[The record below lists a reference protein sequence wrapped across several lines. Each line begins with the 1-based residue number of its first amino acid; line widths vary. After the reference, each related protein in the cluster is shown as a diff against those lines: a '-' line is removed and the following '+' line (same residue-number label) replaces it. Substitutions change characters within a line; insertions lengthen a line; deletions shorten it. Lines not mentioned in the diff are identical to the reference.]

1 MFANKKSFYYLRLF
15 CDIFLLNIS
24 FIAAAVLAQSFHI
37 LMSRNHM
44 LILQAGLN
52 FVWLFFSNVISFYE
66 DTDTRYFAYQ
76 FVNILKNVFA
86 QAFTAIIFI
95 FLIKED
101 LFTRNFIIYYSV
113 ILTFVVGVRIIVFK
127 FIIISL
133 RKSGK
138 GIRNLLIIGV
148 GDVAANFYNV
158 VLKNP
163 DFGYNL
169 SGYLDDKSTPSA
181 GENILGGIN
190 DLEKVIIENKIEEV
204 VIAIPDNVA
213 PLMDGII
220 KICNKNAVRT
230 HIIPDYFRFLSKK
243 FKISMIGN
251 FPVISVRN
259 EPLEEIHWK
268 FLKRLF
274 DIIFSS
280 MFLVLIFSWLYPVI
294 ALFLKKDSKGPV
306 IFKQD
311 RIGVKNKK
319 FICYKFRTLVTE
331 KKDNDRFVPVMND
344 DPRITRF
351 GSLLRK
357 SNLDELPQFI
367 NVLKGEMSVVGP
379 RPHAIPYDDKYRKI
393 VEDIRLRHN
402 VKPGITG
409 WAQVHGLR
417 GDTFSEEENNRR
429 TIKRIEHDIWYIE
442 NWSFWLDIQIIIL
455 TIWQMIKGDT
465 KGI

>member
-1 MFANKKSFYYLRLF
+1 MFANKKSYYYLRLF
-15 CDIFLLNIS
+15 CDLILLNIS
-24 FIAAAVLAQSFHI
+24 FTAAAILAQSFHI
-37 LMSRNHM
+37 LLSRNHM
-44 LILQAGLN
+44 FILLAGLN
-52 FVWLFFSNVISFYE
+52 FVWLFFSNVIGFYE

-76 FVNILKNVFA
+76 FVNILKNVIA
-86 QAFTAIIFI
+86 QGFTAIVFI

-113 ILTFVVGVRIIVFK
+113 FLILGIGLRIIVFK

-148 GDVAANFYNV
+148 GDVALNFHDI
-158 VLKNP
+158 LRKNP
-163 DFGYNL
+163 DLGYDFI
-169 SGYLDDKSTPSA
+169 GYLDDKNSPSD
-181 GENILGGIN
+181 GEKILGGIN
-190 DLEKVIIENKIEEV
+190 DLEKVIIEKKIEEV
-204 VIAIPDNVA
+204 VIAIPDSA
-213 PLMDGII
+213 AQLLDGII
-220 KICNKNAVRT
+220 RVCNKNAVRA
-230 HIIPDYFRFLSKK
+230 HIIPDYFRFLSRK

-268 FLKRLF
+268 ILKRTF
-274 DIIFSS
+274 DIVFSFT
-280 MFLVLIFSWLYPVI
+280 FLVLIYSWLFPVI
-294 ALFLKKDSKGPV
+294 AFFLKKDSKGPA

-311 RIGVKNKK
+311 RIGVRNIK
-319 FICYKFRTLVTE
+319 FICYKFRTLYSEE
-331 KKDNDRFVPVMND
+331 KESGKFVPVTNN
-344 DPRITRF
+344 DPRITGFGRF
-351 GSLLRK
+351 LRK
-357 SNLDELPQFI
+357 SNLDEIPQFI

-379 RPHAIPYDDKYRKI
+379 RPHAIPYDDKYTTI

-417 GDTFSEEENNRR
+417 GDTFSEEENTRR

-442 NWSFWLDIQIIIL
+442 NWTFLLDIQIIIL
-455 TIWQMIKGDT
+455 TIWQMIKRDT

>member
-1 MFANKKSFYYLRLF
+1 M
-15 CDIFLLNIS
+15 
-24 FIAAAVLAQSFHI
+24 
-37 LMSRNHM
+37 
-44 LILQAGLN
+44 GLN
-52 FVWLFFSNVISFYE
+52 FVWLFFANVIGFYE
-66 DTDTRYFAYQ
+66 DTDARYFAYQ
-76 FVNILKNVFA
+76 FVNILKNVFV
-86 QAFTAIIFI
+86 QGFTAIIFI

-113 ILTFVVGVRIIVFK
+113 ILIFLIGIRIIVFK
-127 FIIISL
+127 IIIISL

-138 GIRNLLIIGV
+138 GIRNLLIIGA
-148 GDVAANFYNV
+148 GEVASNFLTV
-158 VLKNP
+158 VQKNP
-163 DFGYNL
+163 EFGYDFI
-169 SGYLDDKSTPSA
+169 GFLDDKSVPTIS
-181 GENILGGIN
+181 GNILGGI
-190 DLEKVIIENKIEEV
+190 DSLEKVITEKKIDEV
-204 VIAIPDNVA
+204 VIAIPDYA
-213 PLMDGII
+213 TSLLDGII
-220 KICNKNAVRT
+220 KICNKTAVRT

-251 FPVISVRN
+251 FPLISVRS

-268 FLKRLF
+268 VLKRIF
-274 DIIFSS
+274 DVVFSLIFI
-280 MFLVLIFSWLYPVI
+280 VLIYSWLFPVI
-294 ALFLKKDSKGPV
+294 AFFLKKDSKGPV

-319 FICYKFRTLVTE
+319 FICYKFRTLYTE
-331 KKDNDRFVPVMND
+331 KKENERFVPVIKD

-351 GSLLRK
+351 GNILRK

-379 RPHAIPYDDKYRKI
+379 RPHAIPYNDKYKMI
-393 VEDIRLRHN
+393 VEEIKLRHN

-417 GDTFSEEENNRR
+417 GDTFSEEENTKR

-465 KGI
+465 KAI

>member
-15 CDIFLLNIS
+15 SDLFLLNIS
-24 FIAAAVLAQSFHI
+24 FIAAAVLAQS
-37 LMSRNHM
+37 LNTLLSRNHM
-44 LILQAGLN
+44 FILQMGLN

-76 FVNILKNVFA
+76 FVNIIKNVFA
-86 QAFTAIIFI
+86 QGFTAIVFI
-95 FLIKED
+95 FLVKED
-101 LFTRNFIIYYSV
+101 LFTRNFIIYYFI
-113 ILTFVVGVRIIVFK
+113 ILLFCVGVRIIIFK

-148 GDVAANFYNV
+148 GDVAANFHNV
-158 VLKNP
+158 VQKNP
-163 DFGYNL
+163 DFGYEL
-169 SGYLDDKSTPSA
+169 IGFLDDKNIPSE
-181 GENILGGIN
+181 GDKILGGIN
-190 DLEKVIIENKIEEV
+190 DLEKIIIEKKIEEV
-204 VIAIPDNVA
+204 VIAIPDYAA
-213 PLMDGII
+213 PLMDSII

-243 FKISMIGN
+243 FQISMIGN

-268 FLKRLF
+268 VLKRTF
-274 DIIFSS
+274 DIVFSLT
-280 MFLVLIFSWLYPVI
+280 FLILIYSWLFPVI
-294 ALFLKKDSKGPV
+294 AFFLKKDSKGPV

-319 FICYKFRTLVTE
+319 FVCYKFRTLYTE
-331 KKDNDRFVPVMND
+331 KKDNEQFIPVTKD
-344 DPRITRF
+344 DSRITHF
-351 GSLLRK
+351 GNLLRK

-379 RPHAIPYDDKYRKI
+379 RPHAIPYDDKYTLI

-417 GDTFSEEENNRR
+417 GDTFSEEENTRR

-442 NWSFWLDIQIIIL
+442 NWSFWLDIQIILI

>member
-1 MFANKKSFYYLRLF
+1 MF
-15 CDIFLLNIS
+15 
-24 FIAAAVLAQSFHI
+24 
-37 LMSRNHM
+37 
-44 LILQAGLN
+44 ILQMGLN

-86 QAFTAIIFI
+86 QGFTAIIFI

-113 ILTFVVGVRIIVFK
+113 IFTFLIGVRIIVFK
-127 FIIISL
+127 LIIISL

-148 GDVAANFYNV
+148 GEVAANFYNV
-158 VLKNP
+158 VGKNP

-169 SGYLDDKSTPSA
+169 SGYLDDKDNPSA

-190 DLEKVIIENKIEEV
+190 DLEKVIIEEKIEEV
-204 VIAIPDNVA
+204 VIAIPDYAA

-230 HIIPDYFRFLSKK
+230 HIIPDYFRFLSRK

-268 FLKRLF
+268 FLKRVF

-280 MFLVLIFSWLYPVI
+280 MFLILIFSWLYPVI
-294 ALFLKKDSKGPV
+294 AFFLKKDSKGPV

-311 RIGVKNKK
+311 RIGVKNEK
-319 FICYKFRTLVTE
+319 FICYKFRTLFTE

-351 GSLLRK
+351 GSFLRK

-379 RPHAIPYDDKYRKI
+379 RPHAIPYDDKYRMI

-417 GDTFSEEENNRR
+417 GDTFSEEENNLR

>member
-1 MFANKKSFYYLRLF
+1 M
-15 CDIFLLNIS
+15 
-24 FIAAAVLAQSFHI
+24 
-37 LMSRNHM
+37 
-44 LILQAGLN
+44 GLN

-66 DTDTRYFAYQ
+66 DSDTRYFAYQ
-76 FVNILKNVFA
+76 SVNIIKNAFA
-86 QAFTAIIFI
+86 QGFIAIIFI
-95 FLIKED
+95 FLVKED
-101 LFTRNFIIYYSV
+101 LFTRNFIIYYFI
-113 ILTFVVGVRIIVFK
+113 ILIFCVGVRIIIFK

-138 GIRNLLIIGV
+138 GIRNLLIIGA
-148 GDVAANFYNV
+148 GDVAASFQNV
-158 VLKNP
+158 IQNNP
-163 DFGYNL
+163 DLGYVFI
-169 SGYLDDKSTPSA
+169 GYLDDKNNPSH
-181 GENILGGIN
+181 GEKILGGIN
-190 DLEKVIIENKIEEV
+190 ELEKVIIEKKIEEV
-204 VIAIPDNVA
+204 VIAIPDYAA

-220 KICNKNAVRT
+220 KTCNINAVRT

-251 FPVISVRN
+251 FPVISVRS

-268 FLKRLF
+268 VLKRTF
-274 DIIFSS
+274 DIIFSLS
-280 MFLVLIFSWLYPVI
+280 FLVLIYSWLFPVI
-294 ALFLKKDSKGPV
+294 AFFLKKDSRGTV
-306 IFKQD
+306 IFRQD

-319 FICYKFRTLVTE
+319 FICYKFRTLHSE
-331 KKDNDRFVPVMND
+331 KKENELFVPVIKD
-344 DPRITRF
+344 DSRITRF
-351 GSLLRK
+351 GNFLRK

-379 RPHAIPYDDKYRKI
+379 RPHAIPYDDKYRLI

-417 GDTFSEEENNRR
+417 GDTFNEEVNARR

>member
-15 CDIFLLNIS
+15 SDLFLLNIS
-24 FIAAAVLAQSFHI
+24 FIVASVLAQSFHT
-37 LMSRNHM
+37 LLSRNHM
-44 LILQAGLN
+44 FILQMGLN

-86 QAFTAIIFI
+86 QGFTAIVFI

-101 LFTRNFIIYYSV
+101 LFTRNFIIYYFI
-113 ILTFVVGVRIIVFK
+113 ILMFLVGVRIIIFK

-133 RKSGK
+133 RKTGK

-148 GDVAANFYNV
+148 GDVAANFHNV
-158 VLKNP
+158 VQKNP
-163 DFGYNL
+163 DFGYDFI
-169 SGYLDDKSTPSA
+169 GYLDDKNNPSVRDK
-181 GENILGGIN
+181 ILGGIN
-190 DLEKVIIENKIEEV
+190 DLEKVIIEKKIEEV
-204 VIAIPDNVA
+204 VIAIPDYA
-213 PLMDGII
+213 AALMDGII
-220 KICNKNAVRT
+220 KTCNINAVRT

-243 FKISMIGN
+243 FMISMIGN

-268 FLKRLF
+268 VLKRTF
-274 DIIFSS
+274 DIVFSVI
-280 MFLVLIFSWLYPVI
+280 FLVFIYSWLFPVI
-294 ALFLKKDSKGPV
+294 AFFLKKDSKGPV
-306 IFKQD
+306 IFTQD

-319 FICYKFRTLVTE
+319 FICYKFRTLQTE
-331 KKDNDRFVPVMND
+331 KQESEQFVPVTKND
-344 DPRITRF
+344 FRITKF
-351 GSLLRK
+351 GNLLRK

-379 RPHAIPYDDKYRKI
+379 RPHAIPYDDKYRLI

-417 GDTFSEEENNRR
+417 GDTFSEKENTRR

-442 NWSFWLDIQIIIL
+442 NWSFWLDIQIILI

>member
-1 MFANKKSFYYLRLF
+1 MFANKKSSYYFRLF
-15 CDIFLLNIS
+15 NDLFLLNIS
-24 FIAAAVLAQSFHI
+24 FITAAVLAQSFHT
-37 LMSRNHM
+37 LLSRNHM
-44 LILQAGLN
+44 FILQMGLN
-52 FVWLFFSNVISFYE
+52 FVWLFFANVISFYE
-66 DTDTRYFAYQ
+66 DTDDRYFAYQ

-86 QAFTAIIFI
+86 QGFIAIVFI
-95 FLIKED
+95 FLVKED
-101 LFTRNFIIYYSV
+101 LFTRNFIIYYCI
-113 ILTFVVGVRIIVFK
+113 ILIFLIGIRIIIFK
-127 FIIISL
+127 IIILSL

-148 GDVAANFYNV
+148 GDVAANFRNV
-158 VLKNP
+158 VQKNP
-163 DFGYNL
+163 DFGYDFI
-169 SGYLDDKSTPSA
+169 GFLDDNIIPA
-181 GENILGGIN
+181 VGEKILGGIN
-190 DLEKVIIENKIEEV
+190 DLEKVITGNKIEEV
-204 VIAIPDNVA
+204 VIAIPDYA
-213 PLMDGII
+213 AALLDGII
-220 KICNKNAVRT
+220 KTCNKNAVKT

-268 FLKRLF
+268 VLKRVF
-274 DIIFSS
+274 DIVFSVI
-280 MFLVLIFSWLYPVI
+280 FLVFIYSWLFPVI
-294 ALFLKKDSKGPV
+294 AFFLKKDSKGPV
-306 IFKQD
+306 IFTQD
-311 RIGVKNKK
+311 RVGVKNKK
-319 FICYKFRTLVTE
+319 FICYKFRTLHSG
-331 KKDNDRFVPVMND
+331 KKDDELFVPVIKD

-351 GSLLRK
+351 GSLLRR

-379 RPHAIPYDDKYRKI
+379 RPHAIPYDDKYRLI
-393 VEDIRLRHN
+393 VEEIRLRQN

-417 GDTFSEEENNRR
+417 GDTFSEEENTRR
-429 TIKRIEHDIWYIE
+429 TIQRIEHDIWYIE

>member
-1 MFANKKSFYYLRLF
+1 MF
-15 CDIFLLNIS
+15 
-24 FIAAAVLAQSFHI
+24 
-37 LMSRNHM
+37 
-44 LILQAGLN
+44 ILQMGLN

-66 DTDTRYFAYQ
+66 DTDTRYFVYQ
-76 FVNILKNVFA
+76 FINILKNVFA
-86 QAFTAIIFI
+86 QGFTAIVFI
-95 FLIKED
+95 FLVKED
-101 LFTRNFIIYYSV
+101 LFTRNFIIYYFI
-113 ILTFVVGVRIIVFK
+113 ILIFCVGVRIIIFK
-127 FIIISL
+127 SIIISL

-148 GDVAANFYNV
+148 GDVAANFQNV
-158 VLKNP
+158 VQKNA
-163 DFGYNL
+163 DFGYDFI
-169 SGYLDDKSTPSA
+169 GFLDDKNVPSV
-181 GENILGGIN
+181 GEKILGGIN
-190 DLEKVIIENKIEEV
+190 DLEKVIIEKKIEEV
-204 VIAIPDNVA
+204 IIAIPDYA
-213 PLMDGII
+213 AALMDGII
-220 KICNKNAVRT
+220 KTCNKNAVRT

-268 FLKRLF
+268 VLKRTF
-274 DIIFSS
+274 DIVFSFI
-280 MFLVLIFSWLYPVI
+280 FLVFIFSWLFPVI
-294 ALFLKKDSKGPV
+294 AFFLKKDSKGPV
-306 IFKQD
+306 IFIQD

-319 FICYKFRTLVTE
+319 FICYKFRTLQTE
-331 KKDNDRFVPVMND
+331 KQESEQFVPVTKND
-344 DPRITRF
+344 FRITKF
-351 GSLLRK
+351 GNLLRK

-379 RPHAIPYDDKYRKI
+379 RPHAIPYDDKYRLI
-393 VEDIRLRHN
+393 VEDIKLRHN

-417 GDTFSEEENNRR
+417 GDTLSEEENTRR

-442 NWSFWLDIQIIIL
+442 NWSFWLDIQIILI

>member
-15 CDIFLLNIS
+15 SDLFLLNIS
-24 FIAAAVLAQSFHI
+24 FIIAAILAQSFHA
-37 LMSRNHM
+37 LLSRNHM
-44 LILQAGLN
+44 FILQMGLN

-76 FVNILKNVFA
+76 FVNIIKNVLA
-86 QAFTAIIFI
+86 QGFISIVFI
-95 FLIKED
+95 FLVKED
-101 LFTRNFIIYYSV
+101 LFTRNFIIYYFI
-113 ILTFVVGVRIIVFK
+113 ILVFCIGVRIIIFK
-127 FIIISL
+127 SIIISL

-138 GIRNLLIIGV
+138 GIRNLLIIGS
-148 GDVAANFYNV
+148 GDVAANFHNV
-158 VLKNP
+158 VQQNP
-163 DFGYNL
+163 DFGYDFI
-169 SGYLDDKSTPSA
+169 GFLDDKNIPSG
-181 GENILGGIN
+181 GELILGGIN
-190 DLEKVIIENKIEEV
+190 DLEKVIIEKKIEEV
-204 VIAIPDNVA
+204 VIAIPDYA
-213 PLMDGII
+213 ASLMDGII

-230 HIIPDYFRFLSKK
+230 HIIPDYFRFLAKK

-251 FPVISVRN
+251 FPVISVRS

-268 FLKRLF
+268 VLKRTF
-274 DIIFSS
+274 DIAFALT
-280 MFLVLIFSWLYPVI
+280 FLVLICSWLFPVL
-294 ALFLKKDSKGPV
+294 AFFLKKDSKGSV

-311 RIGVKNKK
+311 RIGVKNKN
-319 FICYKFRTLVTE
+319 FICYKFRTLYSE
-331 KKDNDRFVPVMND
+331 KKESDQFVPVIKD
-344 DPRITRF
+344 DSRITHF

-367 NVLKGEMSVVGP
+367 NVLKGDMSVVGP
-379 RPHAIPYDDKYRKI
+379 RPHAIPYDDKYTLI

-417 GDTFSEEENNRR
+417 GDTFSEEENARR

-442 NWSFWLDIQIIIL
+442 NWSFWLDIQIILI
-455 TIWQMIKGDT
+455 TTWQMVRGDT

>member
-15 CDIFLLNIS
+15 SDLFILNIS
-24 FIAAAVLAQSFHI
+24 FIVAAVLAQSFHI
-37 LMSRNHM
+37 LLSRNHM
-44 LILQAGLN
+44 FILQMGLN

-76 FVNILKNVFA
+76 FVNIIKNAFA
-86 QAFTAIIFI
+86 QGFIAIVFI
-95 FLIKED
+95 FLVKED
-101 LFTRNFIIYYSV
+101 LFTRNFIIYYFV
-113 ILTFVVGVRIIVFK
+113 ILIFSVGIRIIIFK
-127 FIIISL
+127 FIILSL
-133 RKSGK
+133 RKSGT
-138 GIRNLLIIGV
+138 GIRKLLIIGA
-148 GDVAANFYNV
+148 GEVAANFHNV
-158 VLKNP
+158 IQNNP
-163 DFGYNL
+163 DLGYDFI
-169 SGYLDDKSTPSA
+169 GYLDDKNNPSH

-190 DLEKVIIENKIEEV
+190 DLEKIIIEKKIEEV
-204 VIAIPDNVA
+204 VIAIPDYAA

-220 KICNKNAVRT
+220 KTCNKNAVRT

-251 FPVISVRN
+251 FPVISVRS

-268 FLKRLF
+268 VLKRTF
-274 DIIFSS
+274 DIIFSLA
-280 MFLVLIFSWLYPVI
+280 FLILIYSWLFPVI
-294 ALFLKKDSKGPV
+294 AFFLKNDSKGPV

-319 FICYKFRTLVTE
+319 FICYKFRTLNSEQKEDEQFIPVI
-331 KKDNDRFVPVMND
+331 KDDS
-344 DPRITRF
+344 RITRF

-379 RPHAIPYDDKYRKI
+379 RPHAIPYDDRYRLL

-417 GDTFSEEENNRR
+417 GDTFSEEVNARR

>member
-15 CDIFLLNIS
+15 SDLFLLNIS
-24 FIAAAVLAQSFHI
+24 FIVAAVIAQSFHT
-37 LMSRNHM
+37 LLSRNHM
-44 LILQAGLN
+44 FILQMGLN
-52 FVWLFFSNVISFYE
+52 FVWLFFSNVINFYE

-76 FVNILKNVFA
+76 FVNIIKNVFA
-86 QAFTAIIFI
+86 QGFVAIIFI
-95 FLIKED
+95 FLVKED
-101 LFTRNFIIYYSV
+101 LFTRNFIIYYFI
-113 ILTFVVGVRIIVFK
+113 ILVFCVGIRIIIFK
-127 FIIISL
+127 SIIISF

-138 GIRNLLIIGV
+138 GIRNLLIIGS
-148 GDVAANFYNV
+148 GDVAANFHNV

-163 DFGYNL
+163 DFGYDFI
-169 SGYLDDKSTPSA
+169 GFLDDKNIPSK
-181 GENILGGIN
+181 GEKILGGIH

-204 VIAIPDNVA
+204 VIAIPDYAA

-220 KICNKNAVRT
+220 KTCNKNAVRT

-251 FPVISVRN
+251 FPVISVRS

-268 FLKRLF
+268 FLKRTF
-274 DIIFSS
+274 DVVFSLT
-280 MFLVLIFSWLYPVI
+280 FLVLIYLWLFPVI
-294 ALFLKKDSKGPV
+294 AFFLKKDSKGSV

-311 RIGVKNKK
+311 RIGVKNGK
-319 FICYKFRTLVTE
+319 FICYKFRTLHTE
-331 KKDNDRFVPVMND
+331 KKENNRFVPVIKD
-344 DPRITRF
+344 DSRITRF
-351 GSLLRK
+351 GNLLRK

-379 RPHAIPYDDKYRKI
+379 RPHAIPYDDKYRSI
-393 VEDIRLRHN
+393 VEEIRLRHN

-417 GDTFSEEENNRR
+417 GDTFSEEENTRR

-442 NWSFWLDIQIIIL
+442 NWSFWLDIQIILI

>member
-15 CDIFLLNIS
+15 CDLFLLNIS
-24 FIAAAVLAQSFHI
+24 FISAAVLAQSFHT
-37 LMSRNHM
+37 LLSRNHM
-44 LILQAGLN
+44 FILQMGLN

-86 QAFTAIIFI
+86 QGFTAIIFI

-101 LFTRNFIIYYSV
+101 LFTRNFIIYNSI
-113 ILTFVVGVRIIVFK
+113 ILIFFVGIRIIVFK

-148 GDVAANFYNV
+148 GEVAANFHNV
-158 VLKNP
+158 VQKNP
-163 DFGYNL
+163 DFGYEFI
-169 SGYLDDKSTPSA
+169 GYLDDKNIPSE
-181 GENILGGIN
+181 GENILGGIS
-190 DLEKVIIENKIEEV
+190 DLEKVITEKKIEEV
-204 VIAIPDNVA
+204 VIAIPDYA
-213 PLMDGII
+213 ASLMDGII
-220 KICNKNAVRT
+220 KVCNKNAVRT

-268 FLKRLF
+268 FLKRTF
-274 DIIFSS
+274 DIVFSLT
-280 MFLVLIFSWLYPVI
+280 FLVLIYSWLFPVL
-294 ALFLKKDSKGPV
+294 AFFLKKDSKGPV

-319 FICYKFRTLVTE
+319 FICYKFRTLYSEE
-331 KKDNDRFVPVMND
+331 KENEQFVPVTND

-379 RPHAIPYDDKYRKI
+379 RPHAIPYDDKYTTI

-417 GDTFSEEENNRR
+417 GDTFSEEENTRR

-465 KGI
+465 RGI

>member
-1 MFANKKSFYYLRLF
+1 MF
-15 CDIFLLNIS
+15 
-24 FIAAAVLAQSFHI
+24 VLQ
-37 LMSRNHM
+37 M
-44 LILQAGLN
+44 GLN

-76 FVNILKNVFA
+76 FVNILKNIIA
-86 QAFTAIIFI
+86 QGFTAIIFI

-113 ILTFVVGVRIIVFK
+113 ILVFLIGIRIIIFK
-127 FIIISL
+127 LIIISL

-148 GDVAANFYNV
+148 GEVAANFHNLV
-158 VLKNP
+158 QKNP
-163 DFGYNL
+163 DFGYDFI
-169 SGYLDDKSTPSA
+169 GYLDDKNNPA
-181 GENILGGIN
+181 KGDKILGGIN
-190 DLEKVIIENKIEEV
+190 DLEKVIVEKSIEEV
-204 VIAIPDNVA
+204 VIALPDYA
-213 PLMDGII
+213 ASLMDGII
-220 KICNKNAVRT
+220 KICNKNALRT

-259 EPLEEIHWK
+259 EPLEEIHWRV
-268 FLKRLF
+268 LKRIF
-274 DIIFSS
+274 DIIFSLT
-280 MFLVLIFSWLYPVI
+280 FLVLVYSWLYPVI
-294 ALFLKKDSKGPV
+294 AIFLKKDSKGPV

-319 FICYKFRTLVTE
+319 FLCYKFRTLFTE

-344 DPRITRF
+344 DPRITKF
-351 GSLLRK
+351 GSFLRR

-367 NVLKGEMSVVGP
+367 NVLKGQMSVVGP
-379 RPHAIPYDDKYRKI
+379 RPHAIPYDDKYGLI

-417 GDTFSEEENNRR
+417 GDTFSEEENARR